1 LKSFFSSEWLITCF
15 VPTLFAGRRNAAYPT
30 PLEGHRQGDAGDDQ
44 SGRRPQPTQ
53 DFHLFDLLLGLP

>member
-30 PLEGHRQGDAGDDQ
+30 PPRAIARAMQATTKAGD
-44 SGRRPQPTQ
+44 GRSQQ